1 MYRLCERNTNF
12 SLYHG
17 ASPLQQVGRIKSKWF
32 TLCSWPGYRT
42 SQDSHRLPLSLWLE
56 FCEHVQWSVN
66 TESNQDSGH
75 YWKKLP
81 SLEAYKPRY
90 FYTLVIHLESNDD
103 NEWLTAYFRMHL
115 HCKRWLQGAWL
126 ISSRAGQCQQWTWGQ
141 TKAHLLILLDSDSGT
156 PGCGLLF
163 ILHWTETW
171 LSFTIPY
178 QQISTYYNCCGRKK
192 KWRKT
197 SHSSSCWVDRTN
209 SPHLRPRVQPS
220 VPSWLPRHAGWWPST
235 ACRGTHGRCK
245 GQSSHPVRV
254 LKHPSIYGY
263 TVNIRFIQVH

>member
-1 MYRLCERNTNF
+1 MCSEVWTQNPT
-12 SLYHG
+12 
-17 ASPLQQVGRIKSKWF
+17 RILGTIGKSFLAWKL
-32 TLCSWPGYRT
+32 T
-42 SQDSHRLPLSLWLE
+42 
-56 FCEHVQWSVN
+56 
-66 TESNQDSGH
+66 NQDTS
-75 YWKKLP
+75 
-81 SLEAYKPRY
+81 
-90 FYTLVIHLESNDD
+90 IHLLYTWNLMDD
-103 NEWLTAYFRMHL
+103 NEWLTAYFRMRL

-141 TKAHLLILLDSDSGT
+141 TKAHLLSLLDSDSGT
-156 PGCGLLF
+156 PGCGLFF

-171 LSFTIPY
+171 LSFSIPY

-245 GQSSHPVRV
+245 GQSSHLVRV
-254 LKHPSIYGY
+254 LNHPSIYGY
-263 TVNIRFIQVH
+263 TVNIRFIQVQVHLLFKSVNVNLIDN